1 MPKLKLK
8 RPEVPAPRL
17 RIAIDLTNLDKS
29 GSVHYT
35 ALNAQTETY
44 KPNSHSGVAE
54 DCRKGSSL
62 GEDAAV
68 VERLCSL
75 AWRTFSEWLRG
86 IQFSK
91 PQGNV
96 IGTQGCVYS
105 YARTG
110 RNPWHGTVAQMRQR
124 VVRSRE
130 PHRRKNSQR
139 EPARSVLAQSVPFS
153 LQNKVSF

>member
-17 RIAIDLTNLDKS
+17 RIAIDPANLDKS

-35 ALNAQTETY
+35 VFNAQTEAD
-44 KPNSHSGVAE
+44 KSSSNSGVAE
-54 DCRKGSSL
+54 NCRKGSSL
-62 GEDAAV
+62 GEDAAAI
-68 VERLCSL
+68 ERLCSL
-75 AWRTFSEWLRG
+75 AWRTFSERLRG
-86 IQFSK
+86 VQPSK

-96 IGTQGCVYS
+96 IGTQGHVYR
-105 YARTG
+105 YTRTG
-110 RNPWHGTVAQMRQR
+110 RNYRHGTVAQMRQR

-139 EPARSVLAQSVPFS
+139 EPARSVLAKPVPFS
-153 LQNKVSF
+153 LQNKVPF